1 MKLTL
6 LLPIAFLASCAAV
19 DLQVDKSQIKAETE
33 EYIIVSSKAVTPVVN
48 AEEVNRLVQEKLDEV
63 IITAS
68 K

>member
-1 MKLTL
+1 MKTL
-6 LLPIAFLASCAAV
+6 LLLTIALLASCAAV

-33 EYIIVSSKAVTPVVN
+33 EYIIVPSKAVTPVVN